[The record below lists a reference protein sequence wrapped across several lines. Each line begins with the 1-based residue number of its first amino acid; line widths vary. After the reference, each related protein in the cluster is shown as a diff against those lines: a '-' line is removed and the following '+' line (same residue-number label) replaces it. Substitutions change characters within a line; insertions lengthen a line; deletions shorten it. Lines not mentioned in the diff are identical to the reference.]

1 MYCMK
6 ETVLVQLRVNEKLK
20 QDAVEV
26 LNKLGI
32 DIPTAVRMF
41 LQRVVWEQ
49 GLPFSTSLCKTEEET
64 PGSQNSVTLLVPAKK
79 SVMVPSAVVEYII
92 RQVPAGKVTRRKD
105 IQQFLQT
112 AYGCERVE
120 LEHESVMLS
129 LYDETFPYWRVVGSS
144 GFLPSRSRFYSDEI
158 MAEKLKNDGLSISM
172 GGPRKALY
180 RVDNYQDH
188 LFDFSGIQLMPD

>member
-1 MYCMK
+1 MK
-6 ETVLVQLRVNEKLK
+6 ETVLIQLRVNEKLK

-26 LNKLGI
+26 LDKLGL
-32 DIPTAVRMF
+32 DLPTAMRMF

-49 GLPFSTSLCKTEEET
+49 GLPFSTSLRKVDADVPT
-64 PGSQNSVTLLVPAKK
+64 PEKSVTLLVPAKK
-79 SVMVPSAVVEYII
+79 TVTVPSAVVEYII
-92 RQVPAGKVTRRKD
+92 RQIPAGKITRRED

-129 LYDETFPYWRVVGSS
+129 LYDESFPYWRVVGNR
-144 GFLPSRSRFYSDEI
+144 GFLPSRSRFYSDQI

-172 GGPRKALY
+172 GGPKKALY
-180 RVDNYQDH
+180 KVDNYQDH
-188 LFDFSGIQLMPD
+188 LFDFSGIQLMPE